1 MEMMLGCSSWFKI
14 DTYVVCVHVSVIWCM
29 FECVCVCV
37 CVRVCT
43 SLSVVHMYVCVVFM
57 YVKFNGNFSEYGVA
71 YMLINDS

>member
-1 MEMMLGCSSWFKI
+1 
-14 DTYVVCVHVSVIWCM
+14 M

-37 CVRVCT
+37 CVCVYD
-43 SLSVVHMYVCVVFM
+43 LSVVHMYVCVVFM